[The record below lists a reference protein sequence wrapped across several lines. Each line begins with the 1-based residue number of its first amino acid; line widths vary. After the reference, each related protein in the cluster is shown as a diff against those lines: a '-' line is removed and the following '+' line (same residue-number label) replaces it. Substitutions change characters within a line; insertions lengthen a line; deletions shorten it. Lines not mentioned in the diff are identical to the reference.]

1 MGLIDGYI
9 KILQGFTQGQDALQ
23 INTDFHDYLAKRNP
37 VFRMFLDSDFNS
49 ETEIAVKKM
58 RVDAHVAGIRNKLPK
73 GKISE
78 KLATFI
84 GTRIG
89 DAENAVL
96 DRTKLRYKYSKG
108 QITLDE
114 YQDIRSTQI
123 QATIVNIY
131 KKTKW
136 IARHALKSLFG
147 FDEDSSTAS
156 KLGFGFLIRKG
167 EKLVEKE
174 LSSEP
179 VKKVLKAAVATVHTG
194 VVIVKKA
201 YDTVKEFVIDPVIQT
216 VGKVVKKGA
225 EALVEF
231 GHKAEK
237 AVGKAVD
244 WVEDKWEKFKGLFG
258 RKRK

>member
-23 INTDFHDYLAKRNP
+23 INTDFHDYLAKQNP
-37 VFRMFLDSDFNS
+37 VYRMFLDSNINS
-49 ETEIAVKKM
+49 ETEIAVKKL
-58 RVDAHVAGIRNKLPK
+58 RVDSHISSIRNKLPQ
-73 GKISE
+73 GKITE

-96 DRTKLRYKYSKG
+96 DRIKLRYKYSKG

-114 YQDIRSTQI
+114 YQDIHSTQI
-123 QATIVNIY
+123 QATIVNVY

-136 IARHALKSLFG
+136 MARHALAALFG
-147 FDEDSSTAS
+147 FDENSSTAS
-156 KLGFGFLIRKG
+156 KFGFGYLIRKG
-167 EKLVEKE
+167 EKLVEKA

-179 VKKVLKAAVATVHTG
+179 AKKVLKAAVATVHAG
-194 VVIVKKA
+194 AVVVKKA
-201 YDTVKEFVIDPVIQT
+201 YDTVKEYVVDPVIQT
-216 VGKVVKKGA
+216 VGKAVKKTT
-225 EALVEF
+225 EAIVDF

-244 WVEDKWEKFKGLFG
+244 WVGDKISKLF
-258 RKRK
+258 KRK

>member
-23 INTDFHDYLAKRNP
+23 INTGFHDDLAKRNP
-37 VFRMFLDSDFNS
+37 VYRMFLDSEMNS

-58 RVDAHVAGIRNKLPK
+58 RVDAHVSSIRNKLPR
-73 GKISE
+73 GRITD

-89 DAENAVL
+89 DAENSVL
-96 DRTKLRYKYSKG
+96 DRVKLRYKYSKG

-123 QATIVNIY
+123 QATIVNVY

-136 IARHALKSLFG
+136 MARHALATAFG
-147 FDEDSSTAS
+147 FDENSSTAS
-156 KLGFGFLIRKG
+156 KFGFGYLIRKG
-167 EKLVEKE
+167 EKLVEKA

-179 VKKVLKAAVATVHTG
+179 AKKVLKAAVATVHAG
-194 VVIVKKA
+194 VAAVKKT
-201 YDTVKEFVIDPVIQT
+201 YDTVKEYVIDPVITT
-216 VGKVVKKGA
+216 VGNVAKATK

-231 GHKAEK
+231 GHKVEK
-237 AVGKAVD
+237 AAGKAAD
-244 WVEDKWEKFKGLFG
+244 WVEEKWEKLKGIFR
-258 RKRK
+258 RK